1 MGVDPYDFVYKNVS
15 NGHLVLKKV
24 PNCQFC
30 NAERFPG
37 KGHAF
42 CCRKGKVSICRKDVP
57 AELRRLFES
66 QSDRDAKYFQKNIRY
81 FNSHFSFTSFGAS
94 VDNRL
99 ATAKGTGV
107 YSFKAHG
114 QIYHRLD
121 QLVPGRRGPR
131 HMQLYFY
138 DTDETIAHRTRRSPH
153 LDADLIRKIL
163 GILQI
168 NPYVQCFKSL
178 GTMGNLQE
186 YNITLNTTISV
197 DQRRFN
203 APAKEQVAAIW
214 MDGNDP
220 GQRFQRSIVVYG
232 KSEHPF
238 YIRPYHGC
246 YDPLGYPFFF
256 HVVKLDGKIRTYCIE
271 KHHKPSQSEHTRNA

>member
-30 NAERFPG
+30 NAKRFPG

-66 QSDRDAKYFQKNIRY
+66 QSHRDAKYFQKNIRY
-81 FNSHFSFTSFGAS
+81 FNSHFAFTSFGAS

-131 HMQLYFY
+131 HMKLYFY

-214 MDGNDP
+214 MDGNDL

-246 YDPLGYPFFF
+246 YDPLCYPFF
-256 HVVKLDGKIRTYCIE
+256 
-271 KHHKPSQSEHTRNA
+271 SMWSN

>member
-1 MGVDPYDFVYKNVS
+1 
-15 NGHLVLKKV
+15 
-24 PNCQFC
+24 
-30 NAERFPG
+30 
-37 KGHAF
+37 
-42 CCRKGKVSICRKDVP
+42 
-57 AELRRLFES
+57 
-66 QSDRDAKYFQKNIRY
+66 
-81 FNSHFSFTSFGAS
+81 
-94 VDNRL
+94 
-99 ATAKGTGV
+99 
-107 YSFKAHG
+107 
-114 QIYHRLD
+114 
-121 QLVPGRRGPR
+121 
-131 HMQLYFY
+131 MQLYFY

-214 MDGNDP
+214 MDGNDL

-271 KHHKPSQSEHTRNA
+271 KHHKPSQSEHKRNASNKVYFVLSILIISGIAFD